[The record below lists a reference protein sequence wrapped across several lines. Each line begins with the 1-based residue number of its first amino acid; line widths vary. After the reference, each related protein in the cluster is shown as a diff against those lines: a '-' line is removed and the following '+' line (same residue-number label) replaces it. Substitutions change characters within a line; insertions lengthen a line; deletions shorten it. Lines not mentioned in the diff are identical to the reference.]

1 MDIQSTELSENL
13 FKNNV
18 DVDNQIPIN
27 VISSKIKKN
36 IPTSDIMTLE
46 TSYPICRGLLCIFIF
61 INLFLFIGFMVEK
74 MFLVGIILI
83 SSTVICILVMCIFNL
98 ISRIEIIK
106 DFSNNKV
113 IVNKKNIFSRVVRT
127 ISINKDNIHFFFS
140 IITKYIS
147 NSDEDPSSD
156 YYFFVIN
163 NFKDLNDIDL
173 KTSGIKLKPAVLFY
187 SFKNFFSNMNINNI
201 YQFLGSKISENPF
214 LFDVQNYMKNKSEN
228 VCSNSNSPSL
238 NRSLN
243 RLMKFNSHFFT
254 YFYVLPDEKV
264 QKTDIISR
272 IDFIYSK
279 NYDELFI
286 GLVNLKN
293 TSYVNTFDID
303 LTKVDE
309 INAIDEP
316 RIFAIIFSLKSGEKI
331 NISGFTRINQINKL
345 GLLFLLKENF
355 KPNILNKENVNN
367 SQEVTPY

>member
-1 MDIQSTELSENL
+1 MNIQSTELSENL
-13 FKNNV
+13 FKNDV

-27 VISSKIKKN
+27 VNSSKIKKN
-36 IPTSDIMTLE
+36 IPTSDIMTLKA
-46 TSYPICRGLLCIFIF
+46 SSCSACYGLFVVF
-61 INLFLFIGFMVEK
+61 FL
-74 MFLVGIILI
+74 IILI
-83 SSTVICILVMCIFNL
+83 LSLIFWVISLYIVSIILIPSTIICMIVICRLLYSIR
-98 ISRIEIIK
+98 RIEIIK

-113 IVNKKNIFSRVVRT
+113 IVNKKNIFSIVVRT
-127 ISINKDNIHFFFS
+127 ISISKDNIHFFCS
-140 IITKYIS
+140 KKIICDCDGCY
-147 NSDEDPSSD
+147 NH
-156 YYFFVIN
+156 YFFVIN
-163 NFKDLNDIDL
+163 NFKDLYDIDL

-187 SFKNFFSNMNINNI
+187 SFKNFFEKINLDSI
-201 YQFLGSKISENPF
+201 YQFLGAKISENPF
-214 LFDVQNYMKNKSEN
+214 LFDVQNYMKKGTKN
-228 VCSNSNSPSL
+228 VRSNWNSDNF
-238 NRSLN
+238 NRILN
-243 RLMKFNSHFFT
+243 RLIKFNSHFFT
-254 YFYVLPDEKV
+254 YFYVLPNAKV

-303 LTKVDE
+303 MTKVDE

-331 NISGFTRINQINKL
+331 NISGFTGINQIYKK

-355 KPNILNKENVNN
+355 KPNNLNKENINN